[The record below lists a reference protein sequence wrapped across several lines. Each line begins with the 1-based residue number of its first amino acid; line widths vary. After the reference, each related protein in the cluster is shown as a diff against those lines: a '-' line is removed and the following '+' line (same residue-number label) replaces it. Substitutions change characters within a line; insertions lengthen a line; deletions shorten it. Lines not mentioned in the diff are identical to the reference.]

1 MRYRMVRDRAYRNMR
16 AIRRRSKKEM
26 YVKGIG
32 EGLVFLLIG
41 GAIMTLNVQKVGAV
55 TLAVALQHLPLWVWI
70 VGAGVGLF
78 GLYWTLRNAW
88 LLVLLVKARER
99 INMPPDMSGTSR
111 N

>member
-16 AIRRRSKKEM
+16 AIRRRGKKEM

-41 GAIMTLNVQKVGAV
+41 GGIMILNAQKVGTV

-70 VGAGVGLF
+70 VGGGVGLF

-88 LLVLLVKARER
+88 LLVSLLKARER
-99 INMPPDMSGTSR
+99 INMPPDMSGKPKD
-111 N
+111 